1 MKLDTITKTK
11 LTTKLISTSF
21 NQLLET
27 DIESILLIERQSSNN
42 PWTQTQLLESIKNP
56 VNLGYS
62 LIYKSEIIGYLIA
75 MPVIESADILNIAIN
90 SSYQRKGFGKALIEH
105 LVQALNKRGVSEVL
119 LEVRQSN
126 FSAIKFYL
134 ALGFKE
140 ISVRKNYYTKNS
152 NEPSVKEDGIIM
164 RLEIS
169 ITNKT

>member
-27 DIESILLIERQSSNN
+27 DIESVHLIERQSSSS

-105 LVQALNKRGVSEVL
+105 LVQALNKRGISEVL

-126 FSAIKFYL
+126 CFCNTILSS
-134 ALGFKE
+134 LGF
-140 ISVRKNYYTKNS
+140 
-152 NEPSVKEDGIIM
+152 
-164 RLEIS
+164 
-169 ITNKT
+169 

>member
-11 LTTKLISTSF
+11 LTTKPISISF
-21 NQLLET
+21 SYLSEK
-27 DIESILLIERQSSNN
+27 DIDSVFLIERQSSNN
-42 PWTQTQLLESIKNP
+42 PWTQTQLLESINNP
-56 VNLGYS
+56 VNLAYS

-75 MPVIESADILNIAIN
+75 MPVIESADILNIAID
-90 SSYQRKGFGKALIEH
+90 SSYQRKGFGKALIKH
-105 LVQALNKRGVSEVL
+105 LIQALNKRGISEVL

-126 FSAIKFYL
+126 VSAIKFYL
-134 ALGFKE
+134 AQGFKE
-140 ISVRKNYYTKNS
+140 ISIRKNYYTKNS

>member
-27 DIESILLIERQSSNN
+27 DIESVLLIESQSSYN

-56 VNLGYS
+56 VNLGYA

-75 MPVIESADILNIAIN
+75 MPAIDSSDILNIAID
-90 SSYQRKGFGKALIEH
+90 SKHQRKGYGKSLIEH
-105 LVQALNKRGVSEVL
+105 LTQALSNKGISQVL

-126 FSAIKFYL
+126 VSAIKFYL

-152 NEPSVKEDGIIM
+152 NDPSVKEDGIIM

>member
-27 DIESILLIERQSSNN
+27 DIESILLIERQSSNI

-75 MPVIESADILNIAIN
+75 MPVIESADILNKTIN
-90 SSYQRKGFGKALIEH
+90 SSYQRKGFGKALIKH
-105 LVQALNKRGVSEVL
+105 LIQALN
-119 LEVRQSN
+119 
-126 FSAIKFYL
+126 
-134 ALGFKE
+134 
-140 ISVRKNYYTKNS
+140 
-152 NEPSVKEDGIIM
+152 
-164 RLEIS
+164 
-169 ITNKT
+169 

>member
-1 MKLDTITKTK
+1 
-11 LTTKLISTSF
+11 
-21 NQLLET
+21 
-27 DIESILLIERQSSNN
+27 LIERQSSNN

-126 FSAIKFYL
+126 VSAIQFYL

-140 ISVRKNYYTKNS
+140 ISIRKNYYTKNS
-152 NEPSVKEDGIIM
+152 NKPSVKEDGIIM

-169 ITNKT
+169 TTNNT